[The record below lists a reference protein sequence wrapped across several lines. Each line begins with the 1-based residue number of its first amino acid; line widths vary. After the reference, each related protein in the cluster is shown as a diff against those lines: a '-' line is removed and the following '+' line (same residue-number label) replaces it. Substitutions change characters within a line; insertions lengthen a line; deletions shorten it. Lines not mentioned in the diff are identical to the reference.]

1 MCGQGQEVVTCDPT
15 PKVGRVTGIEKI
27 APATQK
33 GGGVT
38 SDHGPGV
45 TQELLRN
52 FSEASKILHL
62 PHKKNVRPRRTSR
75 RHRKYSPATQGSR
88 VTENFSDA
96 SKILHLPHKVSVC
109 HLRLFPTS
117 KYTVRGQHLGG
128 IEIVA
133 PATQNPWQGSQIVY
147 RVTSDPNVGRVTQL
161 VDVWAGPGSSHLR
174 PYPKGR

>member
-1 MCGQGQEVVTCDPT
+1 MCGQGLEVVTCDPT
-15 PKVGRVTGIEKI
+15 PKVGRVTSIEKI

-38 SDHGPGV
+38 SDHGPWSR
-45 TQELLRN
+45 RN
-52 FSEASKILHL
+52 FSEVSKM
-62 PHKKNVRPRRTSR
+62 
-75 RHRKYSPATQGSR
+75 
-88 VTENFSDA
+88 
-96 SKILHLPHKVSVC
+96 LHLPHKVSVC

-117 KYTVRGQHLGG
+117 KYTVKGQHLRG

-133 PATQNPWQGSQIVY
+133 PATQISWQGSQIVY

>member
-1 MCGQGQEVVTCDPT
+1 MDVWAGPGSIVTCDPT

-45 TQELLRN
+45 TQELLGGIENIAPATQKERETTKN
-52 FSEASKILHL
+52 FSE
-62 PHKKNVRPRRTSR
+62 
-75 RHRKYSPATQGSR
+75 
-88 VTENFSDA
+88 A

-147 RVTSDPNVGRVTQL
+147 RVTSDPNVGRVTRL

>member
-1 MCGQGQEVVTCDPT
+1 M
-15 PKVGRVTGIEKI
+15 
-27 APATQK
+27 
-33 GGGVT
+33 
-38 SDHGPGV
+38 GPGSR
-45 TQELLRN
+45 RN
-52 FSEASKILHL
+52 FSG
-62 PHKKNVRPRRTSR
+62 TSR

-88 VTENFSDA
+88 VTENFSEA

-174 PYPKGR
+174 PYPKVGRVTGIEKIAPATQKGGGVTSDHGPGVTQELLRNFSEASKIFTCHTRK